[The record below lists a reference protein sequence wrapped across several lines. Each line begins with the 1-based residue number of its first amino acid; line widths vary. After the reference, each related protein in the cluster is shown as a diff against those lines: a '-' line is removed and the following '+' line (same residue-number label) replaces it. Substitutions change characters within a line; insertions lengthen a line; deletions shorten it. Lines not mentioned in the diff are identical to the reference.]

1 MKASSIMNDTV
12 MNPRTDRVLFVWLLL
27 TGWFGVLMGLPWT
40 LAVLRD
46 KPSTGWWWEA
56 AGDLLFF
63 MPVSVAVGLWLGKKV
78 GLGSGLRELVSRTP
92 GSWKQMRLALVPG
105 TLVGLTFGV
114 IQLISQNAVP
124 KDALI
129 PELNNPNTFE
139 WLLRCLSAALTEE
152 IAFRFGLMS
161 LFAWIIWSILK
172 RPALHAPS
180 LWIGNLL
187 SALVF
192 AAAHFPQLEL
202 QRYGLSLLIAFVVTS
217 SSVGMI
223 MGWLY
228 MRYGLVSAMVAHLVT
243 DLVIYVIP
251 RVAAVVT
258 RP

>member
-1 MKASSIMNDTV
+1 MNDAVT
-12 MNPRTDRVLFVWLLL
+12 NQRADRVLFAWLLV
-27 TGWFGVLMGLPWT
+27 TGLFGVLMGLPLT

-56 AGDLLFF
+56 AVDLLFLI
-63 MPVSVAVGLWLGKKV
+63 PASAAAGVWLGKRV
-78 GLGSGLRELVSRTP
+78 GLGSGLRELVSGTP
-92 GSWKQMRLALVPG
+92 GCWKHVRLALVPG
-105 TLVGLTFGV
+105 TLAGLTLGV

-152 IAFRFGLMS
+152 IVFRFGLMS
-161 LFAWIIWSILK
+161 FFVWIIRSIVK
-172 RPALHAPS
+172 KPALYAPS
-180 LWIGNLL
+180 LWMGNLL

-202 QRYGLSLLIAFVVTS
+202 QRYGLSLLIPFVVTS

-228 MRYGLVSAMVAHLVT
+228 MRYGLVSAMAAHLVT
-243 DLVIYVIP
+243 DLVVYVIP
-251 RVAAVVT
+251 RLAAVIT
-258 RP
+258 